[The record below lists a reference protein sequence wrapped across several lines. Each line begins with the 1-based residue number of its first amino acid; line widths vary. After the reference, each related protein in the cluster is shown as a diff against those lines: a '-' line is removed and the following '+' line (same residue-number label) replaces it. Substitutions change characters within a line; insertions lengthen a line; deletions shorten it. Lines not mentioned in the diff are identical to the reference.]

1 MLAKRRIK
9 NYNSDYREQFEK
21 MRGGSWHNAS
31 QSGLFALNLNNPRS
45 AGNDNIG
52 FRSALACYS
61 YDSPWTIHC
70 NRTKGNCFRPSLFGD
85 RLKKMRGGAWQ
96 NSAGAGLF
104 NLNLNNSRSLA
115 TNDIG
120 FRSAL
125 DCSSFIGVYGQG
137 IAVITKESISIPAR
151 EKID

>member
-31 QSGLFALNLNNPRS
+31 QSGLF
-45 AGNDNIG
+45 
-52 FRSALACYS
+52 
-61 YDSPWTIHC
+61 
-70 NRTKGNCFRPSLFGD
+70 
-85 RLKKMRGGAWQ
+85 
-96 NSAGAGLF
+96 

-125 DCSSFIGVYGQG
+125 DCSSFINVYGQE
-137 IAVITKESISIPAR
+137 IAVITKESISIPTR